1 MQFWVSIKHVFK
13 FAVKYLKYMYYGL
26 KQRIKS
32 LFLLNLSFFGLFRSL
47 FRLPFEAWHF
57 TQMEIRHAK

>member
-1 MQFWVSIKHVFK
+1 MQFLVSVKYLFK
-13 FAVKYLKYMYYGL
+13 FCIKYLKYLYYGL

-32 LFLLNLSFFGLFRSL
+32 LLLLNLSLFGLFRSL

-57 TQMEIRHAK
+57 TKTEIRHGH